1 MRILFVDGTEGHN
14 PKELYEKPTGGTL
27 TSLTKV
33 PEYLASKG
41 HEVYVTSSYKVEEV
55 VNGVH
60 YVLPG
65 NTVPKWDVT
74 VLNRNLVQE
83 PFVNYCKQQG
93 SKIIWWLHDIVDTR
107 YLEDGSFKKVDKIVA
122 LSKYCKDT
130 FSDFYEID
138 PSKFEIIP
146 NGIDPEVYFPG
157 KYEDRNPH
165 LFITASAPIKGQ
177 AALEPAY
184 LTLKRHDLDL
194 DFRVYSSQKLH
205 GKADSASQLDFLQM
219 MAKVGV
225 HVYAPTS
232 QKVMAALMRKAYA
245 FLMPNSYPEIC
256 SNLLLQARACGCP
269 VVASGIGANVEF
281 IEHTKTGLLTSKWQP
296 HDLHSWTVEFTR
308 QACILQRDKETHK
321 LISEN
326 APKNIMTWNQ
336 VGEAWQCLLN
346 DLMIQ

>member
-1 MRILFVDGTEGHN
+1 MARILFIDGTEGHN

-41 HEVYVTSSYKVEEV
+41 HEVFVTSSHKVAEV
-55 VNGVH
+55 VNGVT

-65 NTVPKWDVT
+65 TALDRWDIT

-107 YLEDGSFKKVDKIVA
+107 YLEDGSFKKVDRIVA
-122 LSKYCKDT
+122 LSQYCKDT
-130 FSDFYEID
+130 FADFYEID

-146 NGIDPEVYFPG
+146 NGIDPEVYYPG

-165 LFITASAPIKGQ
+165 LFISASAPIKGL

-184 LTLKRHDLDL
+184 LTLKRHDIDL
-194 DFRVYSSQKLH
+194 DFRIYSSQKLH
-205 GKADSASQLDFLQM
+205 GKTDSTSQLDFLQT

-232 QKVMAALMRKAYA
+232 QKVMATLMRKAYA

-269 VVASGIGANVEF
+269 VVASGIGANSEF
-281 IEHTKTGLLTSKWQP
+281 IEHRKTGMLTSKWQP
-296 HDLHSWTVEFTR
+296 HDLHSWTIEFTR
-308 QACILQRDKETHK
+308 QACILQQDKELHK
-321 LISEN
+321 AISESTT
-326 APKNIMTWNQ
+326 KDILTWDQ
-336 VGEAWQCLLN
+336 VGEKWNEL
-346 DLMIQ
+346 IQAL